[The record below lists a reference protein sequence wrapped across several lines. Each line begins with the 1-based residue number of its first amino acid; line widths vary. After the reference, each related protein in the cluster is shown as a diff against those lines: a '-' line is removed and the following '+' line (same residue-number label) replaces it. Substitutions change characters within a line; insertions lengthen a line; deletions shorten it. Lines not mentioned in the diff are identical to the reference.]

1 MLDRLDTVF
10 TRICAAGA
18 ALCMAGVFLVVFVN
32 SLRRY
37 TLNQS
42 WAWGE
47 EMPIYLSIYGVM
59 FGVAMAYMQ
68 DRHIRFTLLTDPLP
82 PRARATLFAAVDI
95 VMIAIG
101 GLLAR
106 SGLMFIESRG
116 EREASGVVTAARR
129 LSDATGLE
137 WITAFGTMAPWQFSI
152 VLGGALL
159 AVAAA
164 LKAVRRVG
172 NIRQGEA

>member
-1 MLDRLDTVF
+1 MLDRLDSAF
-10 TRICAAGA
+10 TRIFAAGA

-82 PRARATLFAAVDI
+82 ARARAVLFAVVD
-95 VMIAIG
+95 VAMIAIG
-101 GLLAR
+101 GLLVR

-116 EREASGVVTAARR
+116 EREASGIVTAAEG
-129 LSDATGLE
+129 LAGATGMSWLGV
-137 WITAFGTMAPWQFSI
+137 FGTMAPWQFAI

-159 AVAAA
+159 ALAAA
-164 LKAVRRVG
+164 LRAARR
-172 NIRQGEA
+172 IRDIRRGEV